1 MQNEMKIPEVG
12 ESIQEVQIAQWL
24 KREGDAVRADEEVV
38 ELESEKASLAIAA
51 PAGGVLKQI
60 LKQAGQSAAIGETVG
75 IIEADGAAQPQP
87 EQPPAPTKQPPVAE
101 QKQQPPPAAKPAARP
116 PEPTK
121 PSAKPAA
128 VTPSARRALK
138 MHGLAAEDVPHS
150 GERLR
155 RKDVERFV
163 AQQQSIRPTEA
174 SPAPAA
180 AAVAD
185 GGEEIVPL
193 SPIRRRIA
201 QRLVAAQHEAA
212 LLTTFN
218 EVELSAVVQLRKEFG
233 ERFRERHGVKLGIM
247 SFFVRATCEAL
258 RQIRELNAEIRGR
271 DVVYRRD
278 QHIGIAI
285 GSSRGLVVPVIR
297 RAQTLSFAEIE
308 RQIAE
313 FARRAEEN
321 KLLPDELRGGTFTI
335 SNGGIY
341 GSLLSTPIVNP
352 PQSGVL
358 GMHAIEERPV
368 ASQGQVVIRPMMY
381 LALTYDHRLID
392 GREAVTFLRTIKE
405 LIEEPSRLL
414 LEV

>member
-1 MQNEMKIPEVG
+1 MPHELKIPEVG

-24 KREGDAVRADEEVV
+24 KREGDSVRADEEVV

-60 LKQAGQSAAIGETVG
+60 LKQAGQSAAVGETVG
-75 IIEADGAAQPQP
+75 IIDTDGAAKPP
-87 EQPPAPTKQPPVAE
+87 AEEKSAPPAKPPAPKQK
-101 QKQQPPPAAKPAARP
+101 KQQPPEAEPAQQPPAEPKSPVAKPP
-116 PEPTK
+116 
-121 PSAKPAA
+121 A
-128 VTPSARRALK
+128 VTPSARRALQ
-138 MHGLAAEDVPHS
+138 MHGLAAEDVPPS

-155 RKDVERFV
+155 GKDVERFA
-163 AQQQSIRPTEA
+163 AQRQPSEQPPEQP
-174 SPAPAA
+174 PAEPES
-180 AAVAD
+180 

-218 EVELSAVVQLRKEFG
+218 EVEMSAVMQLRKEFG

-247 SFFVRATCEAL
+247 SFFLRATCEAL
-258 RQIRELNAEIRGR
+258 KQTRELNAEIRGS

-278 QHIGIAI
+278 QHLGIAI

-297 RAQTLSFAEIE
+297 RAQTLSFAEVE
-308 RQIAE
+308 RQIAD

-368 ASQGQVVIRPMMY
+368 ARDGQVVIRQMMY
-381 LALTYDHRLID
+381 LALTYDHRLVD

-405 LIEEPSRLL
+405 RIEQPARLL